1 MLPAQG
7 LELIST
13 AVKRYV
19 GDGATFKEFSAAIH
33 GKSLAEAQALSQSTF
48 SKEIDWSP
56 EVCRT
61 KEGHYQY
68 AAGIE
73 PAISR
78 VLAFA
83 PYADMLWLETKLP
96 DLKQAQSFA
105 ARILERYPNKPLVYN
120 LSPSFNWSAAGYSD
134 ADLKAFCWE
143 LAKNGFVLQL
153 VSLAGL
159 HSTAMVSCELS
170 KQIKEDGMLAYVKL
184 IQRREKEV
192 GTDVLTH
199 QRWSGANYIDGIMQS
214 PSPSSL
220 SPPFL

>member
-1 MLPAQG
+1 MTSL
-7 LELIST
+7 T
-13 AVKRYV
+13 FVAVKQQV
-19 GDGATFKEFSAAIH
+19 GDTASFKEFSTAIH
-33 GKSLAEAQALSQSTF
+33 GKSLTEAQSLAQTTF
-48 SKEIDWSP
+48 SQEIDWSP
-56 EVCRT
+56 EPCRT

-68 AAGIE
+68 AAGLE

-96 DLKQAQSFA
+96 DLKQAQTFA
-105 ARILERYPNKPLVYN
+105 ARILEKYPKKHLVYN

-134 ADLKAFCWE
+134 DDLKGFCWE
-143 LAKNGFVLQL
+143 LAKSGFVLQL

-159 HSTAMVSCELS
+159 HSTAAVSCELS
-170 KQIKEDGMLAYVKL
+170 KRFKEDGMLAYVEL

-199 QRWSGANYIDGIMQS
+199 QKWSGANYIDGIMQS
-214 PSPSSL
+214 IL
-220 SPPFL
+220 PFFDVLVNL